1 MRIQFTDSFV
11 LSILSQGGTPATL
24 IAERIGLNGG
34 NPFRRGLCTLVDPYS
49 VLGFDPND
57 LSLL

>member
-11 LSILSQGGTPATL
+11 LSILSQGGTPATP

-34 NPFRRGLCTLVDPYS
+34 NPFRRGLCTLVNP
-49 VLGFDPND
+49 
-57 LSLL
+57 